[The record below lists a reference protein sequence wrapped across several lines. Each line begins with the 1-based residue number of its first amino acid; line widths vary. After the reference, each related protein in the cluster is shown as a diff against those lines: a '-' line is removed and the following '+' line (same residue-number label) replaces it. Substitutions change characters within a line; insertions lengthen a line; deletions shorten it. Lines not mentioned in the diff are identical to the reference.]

1 MVEFVF
7 AWTVKELVKTGLS
20 IFFGILLMLFVI
32 SGLHSLDA
40 NEKNSNLEDS
50 FELFKW
56 GAVIAAIAEV
66 GILLFAYI
74 ARYFYWVIAIW

>member
-56 GAVIAAIAEV
+56 GAVIVAIAEV
-66 GILLFAYI
+66 GILLLAYI
-74 ARYFYWVIAIW
+74 VRYFYWVIVIW

>member
-7 AWTVKELVKTGLS
+7 AWTVKEVVKFGLS

-40 NEKNSNLEDS
+40 NENNSNLEDS

-56 GAVIAAIAEV
+56 GAVIVAIAEV
-66 GILLFAYI
+66 GILLLTYCV
-74 ARYFYWVIAIW
+74 RYFYWIIAIW